1 MGRAAMFKNKNMNI
15 SDLIS
20 SGANVAIT
28 ITPLD
33 LKEFATSLI
42 ERAQSVKTKDEP
54 ERYLSPDETAKK
66 LGVTT
71 NTLWRWNK
79 SKYLC
84 PVKVGHRCFYKLS
97 DINKKLEG

>member
-1 MGRAAMFKNKNMNI
+1 MSINDIIK
-15 SDLIS
+15 

-28 ITPLD
+28 VTPLD
-33 LKEFATSLI
+33 LREFALNLI
-42 ERAQSVKTKDEP
+42 EQMQAEKAKENP
-54 ERYLSPDETAKK
+54 EQYLSPDETANK

-84 PVKVGHRCFYKLS
+84 PVKVGHKCFYKLS
-97 DINKKLEG
+97 DINKKLEGKS

>member
-1 MGRAAMFKNKNMNI
+1 MTINDIIK
-15 SDLIS
+15 

-28 ITPLD
+28 VTPLD
-33 LKEFATSLI
+33 LREFALNLI
-42 ERAQSVKTKDEP
+42 EQMQAEKAKENP
-54 ERYLSPDETAKK
+54 EQYLSPDETANK

-84 PVKVGHRCFYKLS
+84 PVKVGHKCFYKLS
-97 DINKKLEG
+97 DINKKLEGKS

>member
-1 MGRAAMFKNKNMNI
+1 MNI
-15 SDLIS
+15 SELIT

-28 ITPLD
+28 VTPLD
-33 LKEFATSLI
+33 LKEFALNLI
-42 ERAQSVKTKDEP
+42 EQSQAKKVHDADEQ
-54 ERYLSPDETAKK
+54 YLSPDETAKK

>member
-1 MGRAAMFKNKNMNI
+1 MNI

-33 LKEFATSLI
+33 LKEFALSLI
-42 ERAQSVKTKDEP
+42 EQAQAVKPKNGTEQ
-54 ERYLSPDETAKK
+54 YLSPDEAAKK

-79 SKYLC
+79 TKYLC
-84 PVKVGHRCFYKLS
+84 PVKVGHKCFYKLS